1 MYNLKWLPLNRIKCP
16 LHLGLILAPKRHLT
30 KWDPLSRWR
39 LSTLGSIIWV
49 PPPQLKFNRSHKEWY
64 ICVGLLKWFITLAVC
79 RVDKLPLEMFA
90 ERVKE
95 IWRINRETGE
105 RDEQRE
111 RGTHWEREEKDIW
124 QTLLKAFQK
133 AFAVV
138 NTFGSSLLH
147 LKVTN
152 AFHYTSKPSFF
163 RDILPSLLSLTFSS
177 PEALVECVFGLI

>member
-1 MYNLKWLPLNRIKCP
+1 MYNLKWLPLNWVKCP

-39 LSTLGSIIWV
+39 LSTLGSIVWV
-49 PPPQLKFNRSHKEWY
+49 PPPQLKFDRSHKEWY

-79 RVDKLPLEMFA
+79 RVDKLPLEIFG

-95 IWRINRETGE
+95 IWGINREMGE

-111 RGTHWEREEKDIW
+111 RRTDREREKDIW

-138 NTFGSSLLH
+138 DTFGSSLLH

-152 AFHYTSKPSFF
+152 AFHYTSKPSFSETSYH
-163 RDILPSLLSLTFSS
+163 LGLSLTFSS

>member
-1 MYNLKWLPLNRIKCP
+1 MEVHGCFIDYFSQMYNLKWLPLNRIKCP

-95 IWRINRETGE
+95 IWRINRETGKRWTE
-105 RDEQRE
+105 RE
-111 RGTHWEREEKDIW
+111 RNTLRKRGERHLADIVKSLSEGICCCQYIW
-124 QTLLKAFQK
+124 LKFI
-133 AFAVV
+133 
-138 NTFGSSLLH
+138 T
-147 LKVTN
+147 
-152 AFHYTSKPSFF
+152 
-163 RDILPSLLSLTFSS
+163 
-177 PEALVECVFGLI
+177 PESN